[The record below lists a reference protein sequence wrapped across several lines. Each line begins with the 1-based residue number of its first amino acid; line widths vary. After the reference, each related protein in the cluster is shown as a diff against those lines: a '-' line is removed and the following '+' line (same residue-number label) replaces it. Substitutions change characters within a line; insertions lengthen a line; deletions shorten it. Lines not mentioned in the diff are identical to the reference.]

1 VKTYECLRNGDDLEH
16 VNGLTLGRPEQRCQ
30 GTQCLP
36 RDCIETGDL
45 AFVGRRSR
53 TRALCPSETDKGR
66 STLSSSARG
75 SGRRCRGH
83 EAALVGVVLSRAQ
96 QWLLFPVVE
105 SAGSNLMVVDKVQ

>member
-75 SGRRCRGH
+75 SGRRLPWSRGGAGG
-83 EAALVGVVLSRAQ
+83 ESPRRATSNGCYFPSSRA
-96 QWLLFPVVE
+96 P
-105 SAGSNLMVVDKVQ
+105 AAT